1 MKIMAATNQESRLHG
16 LKFFLFDV
24 SVVVCIAAAL
34 LSAFRDVDLLSKT
47 RNGSPSCAQPT
58 PASNAPVPEPTPPET
73 SAAGESR
80 NTAAFPAGTLVE
92 DRGRPAVVRAIEE
105 DRAGDVVYSVTGLAD
120 SHITRTS
127 SVRPYRAHET
137 GTAAL
142 CHVKR
147 DLDAEPVPCT
157 VMSTKGSG
165 FGLGYEVHWATEA
178 DERHV
183 VLPMSRVLLRAELP
197 TLPPPAVAGT
207 FLVGSV
213 VELKGSSFPSVVTGV
228 RGGRPG
234 RGRQRHLLPHQRHLG
249 RGHAGSR
256 RVLHPALPHLRR
268 RDRGALQRRATA
280 AGADGAVHRSLPRG
294 QRPRHDLQGRRA
306 ADDEGRPR
314 ARDDAVHD
322 EGAAGIS
329 VGDSSGRPGMRRACL
344 LCTTCS
350 NK

>member
-1 MKIMAATNQESRLHG
+1 MKTMAATNQESRLHG

-80 NTAAFPAGTLVE
+80 DTAAFPAGTLVE

-127 SVRPYRAHET
+127 SVRPYRAHES

-142 CHVKR
+142 CHVER

-183 VLPMSRVLLRAELP
+183 VLPMSRVLRRAEPP
-197 TLPPPAVAGT
+197 TPPPPTVAGA
-207 FLVGSV
+207 FPVGSV

-228 RGGRPG
+228 EEGGKGAGGNVTYFLTNAIWDVAMPGVDGYFVQPYHAYESGTAAHCNVERRPRVRLVPCTVVSHVG
-234 RGRQRHLLPHQRHLG
+234 SDQDMTYKVVARTPRGREREMMLSVARVQRESREETRPAG
-249 RGHAGSR
+249 R
-256 RVLHPALPHLRR
+256 
-268 RDRGALQRRATA
+268 
-280 AGADGAVHRSLPRG
+280 
-294 QRPRHDLQGRRA
+294 
-306 ADDEGRPR
+306 E
-314 ARDDAVHD
+314 
-322 EGAAGIS
+322 
-329 VGDSSGRPGMRRACL
+329 
-344 LCTTCS
+344 
-350 NK
+350 